1 MVGTSTARSRGLKA
15 LNYDVIP
22 VAAKCGLIQWVAGTT
37 SLFQLFTNH
46 CDYLRHRRAQLESL
60 EAKRAD
66 GAPKVSKGTDVDPLI
81 THPARLFYHFL
92 KPALRKKGLESSTG
106 ADREK
111 SALSRND
118 WPISVLRTVFA
129 RLSKEAPAHEVC
141 GSVHCLHA

>member
-1 MVGTSTARSRGLKA
+1 MAGTPTARSRGLKA

-22 VAAKCGLIQWVAGTT
+22 IAAKCGLIQWVAGTT

-46 CDYLRHRRAQLESL
+46 CDYLRHRRVQLESL

-66 GAPKVSKGTDVDPLI
+66 GAPKMPKATDVDPLI

-92 KPALRKKGLESSTG
+92 KPALRKKGLESSTDTARG
-106 ADREK
+106 N
-111 SALSRND
+111 SALSRGD
-118 WPISVLRTVFA
+118 WPISVLRSVFS

-141 GSVHCLHA
+141 GPIVRLRS